1 MARFESKGEDLFIDG
16 KKVIKAWESFTGWYW
31 FAVEK
36 VEERKVSEGSGS
48 IIDGK
53 AVDDIIYYGLVQ
65 GMENEWG
72 DFSFAEIEKMIKK
85 GTVWPIP
92 KKNWPWSGRR
102 NNGSQE

>member
-36 VEERKVSEGSGS
+36 VEERKVSEGGGS
-48 IIDGK
+48 IIGGK

-65 GMENEWG
+65 GMENEWR

-85 GTVWPIP
+85 GKAWPIP
-92 KKNWPWSGRR
+92 KKNWAWSGRR
-102 NNGSQE
+102 D